1 MLVAEY
7 NTESHS
13 LTELKQIKK
22 KISLRSGPIWY
33 SSFFFLPLHI
43 SSPITRLTRTH
54 SGAVRMC
61 KYWYQLQQ
69 ETGANAAC
77 MLEWL
82 PIETCFRQGALML
95 NDADLRTL
103 TINGTVSCMCGNG
116 APATPPVGTT
126 PSCAPPPVQVC
137 CSSLHEM
144 ELHFDGST
152 ISFARVQPQYIY
164 IIMTQYLYDVAISN
178 CYFTSG
184 YSVIFSPTVV
194 LSVTLQKR
202 ASYN

>member
-54 SGAVRMC
+54 CGAVRMC

-82 PIETCFRQGALML
+82 PIETCFRQDALML

-103 TINGTVSCMCGNG
+103 TTI
-116 APATPPVGTT
+116 
-126 PSCAPPPVQVC
+126 
-137 CSSLHEM
+137 
-144 ELHFDGST
+144 DGSCVGAYKLELYHVWE
-152 ISFARVQPQYIY
+152 SCPCHAAR
-164 IIMTQYLYDVAISN
+164 
-178 CYFTSG
+178 
-184 YSVIFSPTVV
+184 
-194 LSVTLQKR
+194 
-202 ASYN
+202 